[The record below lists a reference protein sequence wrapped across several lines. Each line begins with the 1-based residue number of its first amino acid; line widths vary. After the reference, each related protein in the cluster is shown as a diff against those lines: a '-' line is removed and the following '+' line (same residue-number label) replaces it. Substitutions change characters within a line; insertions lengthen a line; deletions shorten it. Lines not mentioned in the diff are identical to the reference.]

1 MFSNQKLLKDIRETN
16 FTMRVRGTGGVETTN
31 KIGILPGYGEVWY
44 KEGGIANI
52 FSLSRVQ
59 KLYQV
64 TYDSLKGN
72 CFTIHM
78 KEKSMHFC
86 QSEDGLYYYDT
97 RHEEF
102 SLIYAV
108 EENKRK
114 FTYQQLHRAEE
125 AWRVDGRHLQAGQI
139 RRLERR
145 DRHQRRVQSARC
157 PAEGQVEQ
165 GWRHPRQDRLLAF
178 PRKH

>member
-1 MFSNQKLLKDIRETN
+1 
-16 FTMRVRGTGGVETTN
+16 MRVRGTGGVETTN

-59 KLYQV
+59 KLYRV

-114 FTYQQLHRAEE
+114 FTYRQLYRAEE
-125 AWRVDGRHLQAGQI
+125 AWRVYAMIGRPSMHDNEKI
-139 RRLERR
+139 VRLNLRPN
-145 DRHQRRVQSARC
+145 C
-157 PAEGQVEQ
+157 PVTVEDIKKANKIFGAEIAA
-165 GWRHPRQDRLLAF
+165 L
-178 PRKH
+178 